1 MATTTVSLEIPDE
14 LLAQV
19 QATAERYK
27 VKSEAILLSAV
38 EHYLEVDMETRLAVE
53 EGLRQL
59 DAGESFSHE
68 EVMAS
73 YHARIFADKA
83 A

>member
-1 MATTTVSLEIPDE
+1 MATTTVSFEIPDE

-19 QATAERYK
+19 LATAELYK
-27 VKSEAILLSAV
+27 VNSDAILLSAV
-38 EHYLEVDMETRLAVE
+38 EHYLEADTETRLAVE
-53 EGLRQL
+53 DGIRQL

-68 EVMAS
+68 AVMAS